1 MEPTPQ
7 QQFNAIKPLILG
19 FIYEIL
25 REAGVGNGAG
35 GLALHDLNGPYH
47 SGTLDVSKV
56 PDALATDGSRPLTG
70 NLSVSDTIEID
81 GRDISADGAVL
92 DATVAN
98 VIAVSASLAAHAG
111 ATAAAAHSSVGAHNH
126 SDPASGGDLTQYA
139 TVANT
144 RPAHTANHLG
154 SPALADSYAWTN
166 THSFSTEV
174 TFNGTVEMNQP
185 ITVDDVTIFGDL
197 TPATTDSSSIGS
209 STKLFNK
216 AYISEIEATLFAQ
229 NTAFA
234 VGGWLVLAK
243 NEGTLAAEALAAHTS
258 IDFGQAMTAGDFVVM
273 RAFGLVEYL
282 AIGSL
287 VSGTRY
293 NVTRSLDP
301 SGANDWPQGT
311 VYLVLGQS
319 GNGRIELNA
328 NDTPRISLIIQGTT
342 YNSQKEMIRLGDLNG
357 GWGYGSAKQGLA
369 IGLYESG
376 KNNIV
381 LDEDG
386 NFKIRR
392 FSTDILRFNAT
403 DAFIDNPLTVGTS
416 GGLLLASGTF
426 AAPTTGWKIY
436 NNGSG
441 PGVFEGYLSGV
452 LQTTLNSSGQI
463 YAGSKLKLAAD
474 GLSIV
479 APTAGYESASA
490 IKFLSPSDGTTVYGY
505 VNYVQ
510 SPALGGIMRANVN
523 SGDAGHIHL
532 TTDGAASA
540 AGQYN
545 SIELIVNKGGTQRAR
560 LDLFTATTTTPYD
573 RIEMSAQAIIMAALL
588 RWGGTSFPANPLD
601 NDLYYRTDRDILYF
615 YNHATTKWLSVQNNP
630 APMVDVRALSGY
642 TVGSYFVAG
651 SESVAAIFDIQCR
664 QYNVYI
670 TSNMF
675 VGAGATNDGTR
686 YWQYRLEVSKNETGS
701 AVDLIAAANT
711 SSLGTNGSVD
721 AVGTATE
728 FAANA
733 KGGRVLLYLRPF
745 GTTPTPISARPSIWY
760 RWVG

>member
-7 QQFNAIKPLILG
+7 QQFDAIKPWLIGL
-19 FIYEIL
+19 IYEIL
-25 REAGVGNGAG
+25 RQAGVGNGEG

-47 SGTLDVSKV
+47 SGTLDIAKV
-56 PDALATDGSRPLTG
+56 PDALATDGSRPLAG
-70 NLSVSDTIEID
+70 NWAVNDGLTID
-81 GRDISADGAVL
+81 GRDISADGGVL

-111 ATAAAAHSSVGAHNH
+111 ATAATAHSSVGAHDH
-126 SDPASGGDLTQYA
+126 TDPASGGDLTQYA
-139 TVANT
+139 TVANN
-144 RPAHTANHLG
+144 RPAYSANHLEA
-154 SPALADSYAWTN
+154 PALADSYAWSS

-197 TPATTDSSSIGS
+197 TPATTDSSRIGS

-216 AYISEIEATLFAQ
+216 AYISELEAVMFVQ
-229 NTAFA
+229 NAAFA
-234 VGGWLVLAK
+234 VGGWLILAK
-243 NEGTLAAEALAAHTS
+243 NEGTLAANVLAADTS

-328 NDTPRISLIIQGTT
+328 NDTPRISLIIQGAT
-342 YNSQKEMIRLGDLNG
+342 YNAQKEMIRLGDLNG

-381 LDEDG
+381 IDEDG

-392 FSTDILRFNAT
+392 HSTDILRFNAT
-403 DAFIDNPLTVGTS
+403 DAFIDNPLTIGTA
-416 GGLLLASGTF
+416 GGLFLASGTF
-426 AAPTTGWKIY
+426 AAPTAGWKIY

-441 PGVFEGYLSGV
+441 PGSIEGYSGNT
-452 LQTTLNSSGQI
+452 LQTALNSAGQI
-463 YAGSKLKLAAD
+463 VGGGGAVKLDANGLRLNHGASGASVIAWQSGANTVGEILSYWDGFAGKAFTTVSAKHPTDATQNMVH
-474 GLSIV
+474 GLDSSGGFSGYRYNGSNVFGVKKGGSIV
-479 APTAGYESASA
+479 T
-490 IKFLSPSDGTTVYGY
+490 
-505 VNYVQ
+505 
-510 SPALGGIMRANVN
+510 GGV
-523 SGDAGHIHL
+523 
-532 TTDGAASA
+532 
-540 AGQYN
+540 
-545 SIELIVNKGGTQRAR
+545 
-560 LDLFTATTTTPYD
+560 
-573 RIEMSAQAIIMAALL
+573 
-588 RWGGTSFPANPLD
+588 SFPASPDD
-601 NDLYYRTDRDILYF
+601 NDLFYRTDRDILYF
-615 YNHATTKWLSVQNNP
+615 YNQATTKWLSVQSFP
-630 APMVDVRALSGY
+630 APLVDIRQLSPY

-651 SESVAAIFDIQCR
+651 SEAVAGIFDVNCR

-670 TSNMF
+670 TSNLF
-675 VGAGATNDGTR
+675 VTVGATNDGTR
-686 YWQYRLEVSKNETGS
+686 YWQYRLEVSNNETGG
-701 AVDLIAAANT
+701 AVNLIAAANT
-711 SSLGTNGSVD
+711 SGLAANGNVD
-721 AVGTATE
+721 VAGTATE

-733 KGGRVLLYLRPF
+733 KGGRILLYLRPF
-745 GTTPTPISARPSIWY
+745 GTTPTPVGVRPSIWY
-760 RWVG
+760 RLVG

>member
-7 QQFNAIKPLILG
+7 QQFNALKPLILG
-19 FIYEIL
+19 FIYEVL
-25 REAGVGNGAG
+25 RQAGVGNGEG

-81 GRDISADGAVL
+81 GRDISEDGAVL

-111 ATAAAAHSSVGAHNH
+111 ANAVAAHGSVGAHAH
-126 SDPASGGDLTQYA
+126 IDPASGGDLTQYA
-139 TVANT
+139 TTANN
-144 RPAHTANHLG
+144 RPAYAANHLEA
-154 SPALADSYAWTN
+154 PALADSYAWTN

-185 ITVDDVTIFGDL
+185 ITVDDVTILGDL
-197 TPATTDSSSIGS
+197 IPATTDSSSIGS

-216 AYISEIEATLFAQ
+216 AYISEIEATLLAQ

-234 VGGWLVLAK
+234 VGGWLILAK
-243 NEGTLAAEALAAHTS
+243 NEGTLAAEALAAHTT
-258 IDFGQAMTAGDFVVM
+258 IDFGQSMTTGDFVLM
-273 RAFGLVEYL
+273 RAFNQVEYV
-282 AIGSL
+282 L
-287 VSGTRY
+287 VGTLSSGTRY

-311 VYLVLGQS
+311 VYLVLGQN

-328 NDTPRISLIIQGTT
+328 NDTPRISLIIQGAT
-342 YNSQKEMIRLGDLNG
+342 YNAQKEMIRLGDLNG

-392 FSTDILRFNAT
+392 HSTDILRFTAA
-403 DAFIDNPLTVGTS
+403 DAFIDNPLTIGTA

-426 AAPTTGWKIY
+426 AAPTAGWKIY

-441 PGVFEGYLSGV
+441 PGSIEGYFGSA
-452 LQTTLNSSGQI
+452 LQTALNSAGQI
-463 YAGSKLKLAAD
+463 VAGGGAVKLDANGLRLNHGASGASVIAWQSGANAVGEILSYYD
-474 GLSIV
+474 GFATKAFTTVSAKHPTDATQNMVHGLDSSGGFSGYRYNGSNVFGVKKGGSIV
-479 APTAGYESASA
+479 T
-490 IKFLSPSDGTTVYGY
+490 
-505 VNYVQ
+505 
-510 SPALGGIMRANVN
+510 
-523 SGDAGHIHL
+523 
-532 TTDGAASA
+532 
-540 AGQYN
+540 
-545 SIELIVNKGGTQRAR
+545 
-560 LDLFTATTTTPYD
+560 
-573 RIEMSAQAIIMAALL
+573 
-588 RWGGTSFPANPLD
+588 GGTSFPASPDD
-601 NDLYYRTDRDILYF
+601 NDLFYRTDRDILYF
-615 YNHATTKWLSVQNNP
+615 YNQATTKWLSVQNNP

-651 SESVAAIFDIQCR
+651 AESVAAIFDIQCR

-711 SSLGTNGSVD
+711 SLLGTNGSVD